1 MEKAK
6 IYQELKDL
14 AEKLDITVSEE
25 NLRIAG
31 IKVKSGLCKVKGR
44 NVFIMDKHKS
54 LHKKIKMLACQ
65 LAAMDHEEFFI
76 IPAVREVLSK
86 HRIVDGAD

>member
-1 MEKAK
+1 MEKEK
-6 IYQELKDL
+6 IYQELKEL

-25 NLRIAG
+25 NLRNAG
-31 IKVKSGLCKVKGR
+31 IQVKSGLCKIKGR

-54 LHKKIKMLACQ
+54 LQKKIKILACQ
-65 LAAMDHEEFFI
+65 LSVMDHENVFI

-86 HRIVDGAD
+86 YRC